1 MARKRQPAELKESL
15 GGESARTTGGRSPVR
30 GQARPSARAR
40 RQKPAAQAPPS
51 PSPPA
56 LAPQLSLIS
65 QVTDRLVRTV
75 DFDEALRTLIEGAT
89 ELLEVERGSIMIVD
103 RASQTLAI
111 RVSKGIDDAVV
122 RAVRIP
128 LGEGIAGSVASS
140 GVPLVVEDIREL
152 PLWQRTVAAEQRD
165 DYRDFSALC
174 VPLVIHGT
182 VQGVMNFNH
191 KRGLRPFNTADL
203 EFAQLIANQA
213 AVALYCATLHQQF
226 RRQQEM
232 EVDLRVARGL
242 QKRFLTHPPPAVPSF
257 AFHATCQMCN
267 EVGGDYFDFIPL
279 GDDRLAIVI
288 GDAAGHGLGA
298 ALLATDARAAV
309 RSCLKQGDDIERC
322 MFEVNNI
329 VQADTDAEMFM
340 TLIVGVLDARRRRFR
355 FATAG
360 HPMPL
365 VVHDGKLLRLP
376 LMGSNIPLGI
386 RRDIRFIV
394 EQPIDLRR
402 GDVLFLFTD
411 GVWEATDSAGRRFGT
426 EVMPGVL
433 ERCHVLTPQQ
443 IAEAVLAQ
451 VMEHREAPDPEDDYT
466 MIVARAT

>member
-1 MARKRQPAELKESL
+1 MTAASGLLAPR
-15 GGESARTTGGRSPVR
+15 GE
-30 GQARPSARAR
+30 
-40 RQKPAAQAPPS
+40 APPRGDAVPRPEIS
-51 PSPPA
+51 A
-56 LAPQLSLIS
+56 LAPRLSLIS

-89 ELLEVERGSIMIVD
+89 ELLDVERGSIMIVD
-103 RASQTLAI
+103 RATQTLSI
-111 RVSKGIDDAVV
+111 RVSRGIEETVA
-122 RAVRIP
+122 RRVRIP
-128 LGEGIAGSVASS
+128 VGEGIAGSVAAS
-140 GVPLVVEDIREL
+140 GAPLVVQDIREL
-152 PLWQRTVAAEQRD
+152 PLWQQTVTAGQRD
-165 DYRDFSALC
+165 DYRDHSALC

-191 KRGLRPFNTADL
+191 KRSLAPFDAGDL
-203 EFAQLIANQA
+203 EFALLIANQA
-213 AVALYCATLHQQF
+213 AVVLYCATLHQQF

-242 QKRFLTHPPPAVPSF
+242 QTRFLTHPPPAVPRFEF
-257 AFHATCQMCN
+257 AATCQMCN

-298 ALLATDARAAV
+298 ALLSTDARAAV

-322 MFEVNNI
+322 LFEVNNI

-340 TLIVGVLDARRRRFR
+340 TMIVGVLDARRRRFR

-365 VVHDGKLLRLP
+365 VVHNGTLLRLP

-386 RRDIRFIV
+386 RRDIRFAV
-394 EQPIDLRR
+394 EQPIDLKR
-402 GDVLFLFTD
+402 GDLLFLFTD
-411 GVWEATDSAGRRFGT
+411 GIWEACDAAGRRFGT
-426 EVMPGVL
+426 EVMPGLL
-433 ERCHVLTPQQ
+433 EATNGQPLQAIIDTM
-443 IAEAVLAQ
+443 LARAR
-451 VMEHREAPDPEDDYT
+451 EHRESPEREDDYT
-466 MIVARAT
+466 MVIARAT

>member
-1 MARKRQPAELKESL
+1 MTAATSLLKPIEATTAPATPL
-15 GGESARTTGGRSPVR
+15 
-30 GQARPSARAR
+30 
-40 RQKPAAQAPPS
+40 PAAAVRPE
-51 PSPPA
+51 A
-56 LAPQLSLIS
+56 HGLAPRLSLIS

-89 ELLEVERGSIMIVD
+89 ELLDVERGSIMIVD
-103 RASQTLAI
+103 RATQTLSI
-111 RVSKGIDDAVV
+111 RVSRGIEETVA
-122 RAVRIP
+122 RQVRIP
-128 LGEGIAGSVASS
+128 VGEGIAGSVAAS
-140 GVPLVVEDIREL
+140 GAPLVVQDIREL
-152 PLWQRTVAAEQRD
+152 PLWQQTVAPTQRD
-165 DYRDFSALC
+165 DYRDYSALC

-191 KRGLRPFNTADL
+191 KRSLAPFDQADL
-203 EFAQLIANQA
+203 EFALLIANQA
-213 AVALYCATLHQQF
+213 AVVLYCATLHQQF

-242 QKRFLTHPPPAVPSF
+242 QTRFLTHPPPVVPRFEF
-257 AFHATCQMCN
+257 AATCQMCH

-322 MFEVNNI
+322 LFEVNNI

-340 TLIVGVLDARRRRFR
+340 TMIVGVLDARRRRFR

-365 VVHDGKLLRLP
+365 VVRNGTLLRLP

-386 RRDIRFIV
+386 RRDIRFVV
-394 EQPIDLRR
+394 EQPIDLKR
-402 GDVLFLFTD
+402 GDLLFLFTD
-411 GVWEATDSAGRRFGT
+411 GIWEACDAAGRRFGT
-426 EVMPGVL
+426 EVMPAVL
-433 ERCHVLTPQQ
+433 E
-443 IAEAVLAQ
+443 A
-451 VMEHREAPDPEDDYT
+451 EHRRPLPAIIETMLARVRDHRESPEREDDYT
-466 MIVARAT
+466 MVIARAT

>member
-1 MARKRQPAELKESL
+1 MAREPKTGRRKAGVD
-15 GGESARTTGGRSPVR
+15 GGTA
-30 GQARPSARAR
+30 
-40 RQKPAAQAPPS
+40 KPAAGRARPGHRRMTAATSLLKPLVAAPPR
-51 PSPPA
+51 PEAPA
-56 LAPQLSLIS
+56 LAPRLSLIS

-89 ELLEVERGSIMIVD
+89 ELLDVERGSIMIVD
-103 RASQTLAI
+103 HATATLSI
-111 RVSKGIDDAVV
+111 RVCKGIDEAVA
-122 RAVRIP
+122 RRVRIP

-140 GVPLVVEDIREL
+140 GAPLVVHDIREL
-152 PLWQRTVAAEQRD
+152 PLWQQTVAPEQRD
-165 DYRDFSALC
+165 DYRDHSALC
-174 VPLVIHGT
+174 VPLVIHGK
-182 VQGVMNFNH
+182 VHGVMNFNH
-191 KRGLRPFNTADL
+191 KRSLAPFDAGDL
-203 EFAQLIANQA
+203 EFALLIANQA

-242 QKRFLTHPPPAVPSF
+242 QKRFLAHEPPVVPHFEF
-257 AFHATCQMCN
+257 AATCEMCN

-322 MFEVNNI
+322 LFEVNNI

-340 TLIVGVLDARRRRFR
+340 TMIVGVLDARKRRFR

-365 VVHDGKLLRLP
+365 VVHGGTLLRLP

-386 RRDIRFIV
+386 RRDIKFIV

-402 GDVLFLFTD
+402 GDLLFLFTD
-411 GVWEATDSAGRRFGT
+411 GIWEACDVAGRRFGT
-426 EVMPGVL
+426 EIMPGVL
-433 ERCHVLTPQQ
+433 ETCQADPLQAIIDTMLERVR
-443 IAEAVLAQ
+443 
-451 VMEHREAPDPEDDYT
+451 EHRESPEREDDYT
-466 MIVARAT
+466 MLVARAT